1 MSARKILSGVAM
13 AVLSGGCLAADAASS
28 CSPALS
34 EVDVEEGLKVQADC
48 GFPVR
53 TLNRMTTEL
62 NHAVKGARLSSAQ
75 IVSLARAANV
85 ILGPVHAQSG
95 RIERKTDTAFTNIE
109 PLIEHLAEQIRARP
123 DADLVAEARKWA
135 ARYEDLLSRSSI
147 ARSSDPLELQIYE
160 ALERVDLDGA

>member
-34 EVDVEEGLKVQADC
+34 EVDVEDGLKVQADC

-62 NHAVKGARLSSAQ
+62 NHAKMYSF
-75 IVSLARAANV
+75 AAGSQGTTPDGNKTKN
-85 ILGPVHAQSG
+85 PV
-95 RIERKTDTAFTNIE
+95 
-109 PLIEHLAEQIRARP
+109 RP
-123 DADLVAEARKWA
+123 
-135 ARYEDLLSRSSI
+135 
-147 ARSSDPLELQIYE
+147 
-160 ALERVDLDGA
+160 